1 MSPTD
6 TPTPGSLEA
15 LKAEASACTRCPLHR
30 DATQVVVGE
39 GPRDAP
45 LMVVG
50 EQPGDQE
57 DLAGRTF
64 VGPAGQLFDRLAEDA
79 GLDRDRAFVTNA
91 VKHFKFT
98 PRGKRR
104 IHQRPD
110 AGEVQACRWWLDL
123 ERELIRPKLILAMGA
138 TAALSLT
145 GNAGANTILTAAL
158 SPRSSLRV
166 YRWALAAL
174 ERS

>member
-1 MSPTD
+1 MADDLDSPD
-6 TPTPGSLEA
+6 GRGRGPARRCA
-15 LKAEASACTRCPLHR
+15 LHEN
-30 DATQVVVGE
+30 ATQVVMGE

-57 DLAGRTF
+57 DLAG
-64 VGPAGQLFDRLAEDA
+64 PALRRSRRAALRPRSPTRSGSTASA
-79 GLDRDRAFVTNA
+79 AFVTNA

-110 AGEVQACRWWLDL
+110 AGEV
-123 ERELIRPKLILAMGA
+123 
-138 TAALSLT
+138 T
-145 GNAGANTILTAAL
+145 GLPMVARGRAPDSCGRN
-158 SPRSSLRV
+158 
-166 YRWALAAL
+166 
-174 ERS
+174 